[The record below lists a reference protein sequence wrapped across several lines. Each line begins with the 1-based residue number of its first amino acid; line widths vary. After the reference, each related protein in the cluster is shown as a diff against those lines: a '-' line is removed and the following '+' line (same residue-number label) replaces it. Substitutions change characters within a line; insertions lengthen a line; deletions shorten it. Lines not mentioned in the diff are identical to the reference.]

1 MARQKKSSAGNVVV
15 IVIACIVALVASV
28 PKEIWIGLGII
39 GLIWAVSKLTKKSS
53 TGNDIQAVIARDKQP
68 LTTAKASTNTI
79 SSHSIKSPTRE
90 HAITN
95 EDIPI
100 QVRVNTAHTDA
111 SEYRIP
117 APPSGSGSQKWIPIG
132 QHIEVAGTT
141 ITGGMVYV
149 GTTTHY
155 GDTPD
160 PSLIA
165 TNKPVAKYGDYTER
179 QFSYW
184 PSYSEISDS
193 ARRAYLNWLAGGRKD
208 PEAEIGFVF
217 LFFYGLERRVLVDAQ
232 TDPIAKAELS
242 VIAQELQRLLKIY
255 GPASGSFRS
264 YAGQLYDWISMS
276 NCADSLYLKPVP
288 TFPKSYDVPVYIR
301 LALGQAAIDSAPVPA
316 TLALAWIKH
325 APNISLRTPATRCES
340 EFSRLFTLRY
350 HEKFVEGLLLPRNK
364 TKLKFQYRPASAG
377 LLRNGETKL
386 SFGDIPDVT
395 VLTGP
400 LKKLQEIV
408 ESTTKELESY
418 SRYLSKNLEGST
430 ELEGV
435 LLLPPLLWPDN
446 LTLALKSIQSGME
459 DGEIVMPYQKLLS
472 ALNAKSVLTK
482 DKAITLAKALESM
495 GIGIEPNLLGGA
507 KLPKLEDTVVLFDIP
522 AGEIISPITPAYQIA
537 VLTLQLASSIAAAD
551 GDFDAKEAAL
561 LREQIQSW
569 THLTPYHNRRLLALL
584 RLLVI
589 SPASLTS
596 LKKQLEPLD
605 IETKEILGSFMATVA
620 QSDEKVTIEE
630 IKMLEKVYKVLGI
643 DSKKVFSDIHAASP
657 DTPSVTPTKKAE
669 VSTFKLDSARIAAL
683 QQDTAKVSVLLANIF
698 NEEAQIST
706 PSPSIEVAIEQD
718 DSESITKQSYLLGL
732 DESHDALARML
743 LSRPQWNREE
753 LLDVASD
760 LDLMLDGALER
771 INEAT
776 YDVHDIPFTEGD
788 DPIEVNAEVL
798 EKIEA

>member
-15 IVIACIVALVASV
+15 IVIACIVALIVL
-28 PKEIWIGLGII
+28 PKEILIGLGII
-39 GLIWAVSKLTKKSS
+39 GLIWFVSKLTKNSS
-53 TGNDIQAVIARDKQP
+53 SGEAIQAVVAREKQP
-68 LTTAKASTNTI
+68 VTSVKVTTTTI
-79 SSHSIKSPTRE
+79 SSNSEKSPPRV

-100 QVRVNTAHTDA
+100 QVRVNIGQSDA

-117 APPSGSGSQKWIPIG
+117 APPSGAGSQKWIPIG

-149 GTTTHY
+149 GTTTHF
-155 GDTPD
+155 GNTPD

-232 TDPIAKAELS
+232 ADPIAKAELP

-276 NCADSLYLKPVP
+276 DCAESLYLKPVP

-350 HEKFVEGLLLPRNK
+350 HEKFVEGLQLPRNK

-377 LLRNGETKL
+377 LMRNGETKL

-430 ELEGV
+430 ELEGI

-446 LTLALKSIQSGME
+446 LTLALKSIQSGMV
-459 DGEIVMPYQKLLS
+459 DGEIAMPYQRLLS
-472 ALNAKSVLTK
+472 ALNAKSVLTR
-482 DKAITLAKALESM
+482 DKAVTLAKALESM

-507 KLPKLEDTVVLFDIP
+507 KLPKPEDTVVLFDIP
-522 AGEIISPITPAYQIA
+522 VGANISPITQAYQIA

-561 LREQIQSW
+561 LRAQIQSW
-569 THLTPYHNRRLLALL
+569 AHLTPYHIRRLLAQL

-596 LKKQLEPLD
+596 LKKQ
-605 IETKEILGSFMATVA
+605 IETLDTETKKILGSFMATVA
-620 QSDEKVTIEE
+620 QSDEKVTVEE
-630 IKMLEKVYKVLGI
+630 IKMLEKIYKVLGI
-643 DSKKVFSDIHAASP
+643 DSKRVFSDIHAASP
-657 DTPSVTPTKKAE
+657 DIPSATSTTKKTE
-669 VSTFKLDSARIAAL
+669 ISTFKLDPARIAVL
-683 QQDTAKVSVLLANIF
+683 QQDTAKVSALLANIF
-698 NEEAQIST
+698 NEEAQVST
-706 PSPSIEVAIEQD
+706 SSPSSEVAIEQD
-718 DSESITKQSYLLGL
+718 DSETITKQSYLLGL

-771 INEAT
+771 INEAA

>member
-15 IVIACIVALVASV
+15 IACIVALVALV

-39 GLIWAVSKLTKKSS
+39 GLIWALSKLTKKSS
-53 TGNDIQAVIARDKQP
+53 SGNESQAVLARDTQQ
-68 LTTAKASTNTI
+68 LTTKVSTNTI
-79 SSHSIKSPTRE
+79 LSHSKESPTRE
-90 HAITN
+90 HAIIN
-95 EDIPI
+95 EEIPI
-100 QVRVNTAHTDA
+100 SVRVNTEQIDA

-117 APPSGSGSQKWIPIG
+117 APPSRSGSQRWIPIG
-132 QHIEVAGTT
+132 QHIEVAGIT

-149 GTTTHY
+149 GTIGSHY
-155 GDTPD
+155 ENAPD

-232 TDPIAKAELS
+232 TDPIAKAELP

-276 NCADSLYLKPVP
+276 DCADSLYLKPVP

-350 HEKFVEGLLLPRNK
+350 HEKFVEGIQLPRNK

-435 LLLPPLLWPDN
+435 LLLPALLWPDN
-446 LTLALKSIQSGME
+446 LTLALKSIQSGMV
-459 DGEIVMPYQKLLS
+459 DGEIAMPYQRLLS
-472 ALNAKSVLTK
+472 ALNAKSVLTR
-482 DKAITLAKALESM
+482 DKAITLAKTLESM

-507 KLPKLEDTVVLFDIP
+507 KLPKPEDTVILFNIP

-561 LREQIQSW
+561 LCEHIQSW
-569 THLTPYHNRRLLALL
+569 AHLTPYHIRRLLALL

-643 DSKKVFSDIHAASP
+643 DSKKVFSDIHAVSP
-657 DTPSVTPTKKAE
+657 DTPSATPTTKKTGI
-669 VSTFKLDSARIAAL
+669 STFKLNSARIAAL
-683 QQDTAKVSVLLANIF
+683 QKDTAKVSALLANIF
-698 NEEAQIST
+698 NEEAQVSA
-706 PSPSIEVAIEQD
+706 PSPSSEVAIELD
-718 DSESITKQSYLLGL
+718 DSESLAKQSYLLGL

-771 INEAT
+771 INEAA